1 MSITIKDDL
10 ASVSSVLKETFQTL
24 PFKRDYDKAL
34 GQIGTILLKYGIQK
48 NPRNLRFRFILC
60 MQEFFEFV
68 CVVSQK
74 RLIEL
79 EDNKD
84 RLYTIDKG
92 LL

>member
-1 MSITIKDDL
+1 M
-10 ASVSSVLKETFQTL
+10 VEPWVEC
-24 PFKRDYDKAL
+24 
-34 GQIGTILLKYGIQK
+34 GMNLLLCFF
-48 NPRNLRFRFILC
+48 NFC

-74 RLIEL
+74 RIMEL

-84 RLYTIDKG
+84 RLYTIDKR